1 MALLPSIKIF
11 VCHVA
16 VAHLHVLL
24 KQFLMRI
31 SFMLSFLLAIH
42 FLLAVLIIGLVLIQK
57 HESDG
62 ILGTGGG
69 GAGKIFSVRGQ
80 ANLLT
85 RSTAVLMTLFFINC
99 LVMAKMV
106 KHAPQQ
112 GSLIDKDAKESV
124 PVTSENENGNVGKT
138 SGNTANGAPVTPS
151 VPAAPTKVP
160 TSAPTQR
167 K

>member
-1 MALLPSIKIF
+1 
-11 VCHVA
+11 
-16 VAHLHVLL
+16 
-24 KQFLMRI
+24 
-31 SFMLSFLLAIH
+31 MLSFLLAIH

-69 GAGKIFSVRGQ
+69 GAGKVFSVRGQ

-106 KHAPQQ
+106 KHTPQQ
-112 GSLIDKDAKESV
+112 GSLIDKVAKESV
-124 PVTSENENGNVGKT
+124 PVTNENGNVGKT
-138 SGNTANGAPVTPS
+138 SGNTVNGAPVTPS

-160 TSAPTQR
+160 TSTPTQR